1 MDFKYYI
8 FGIFVVLCIS
18 VPFTKADNQHG
29 ADLEDNEF
37 AEFEDFDDDEGLDE
51 DDAAAP
57 QPPPVRNSKAEKEDE
72 GKVKQERQQEDEDD
86 EFADEFDDEEAI
98 IEVEDDGDFE
108 AFDPEEFEGLDGDD
122 TIWEND
128 RKVKKGAKPELKI
141 ADVPL
146 HVRSWDKFYIEILMC
161 FGIGVYILNFF
172 MGKYMNSTI
181 ASGWFRIHKEFLESQ
196 FELVGDDVQNKEG
209 VSTLQLVKESEHIFT
224 LWCSGRVCV
233 EGMLVELRL
242 LKRQDLVSVIAD
254 KMKPGKDQV
263 AISITLE
270 DMDPFVLAVGN
281 KKSVANLQKN
291 MQDIVYYCIDKMR
304 PADKYDLPDN
314 MCIAA
319 ELWGEVGNVLD
330 AKVKK
335 IIKDNEQFFD
345 YLHVSDQFSG
355 PKPMDQEEQPEKPK
369 TIKQLTVVLNMHC
382 EGRNPLQA
390 DIRKM
395 LPLMKMTLYLAD
407 KIRKFRLSKESKAKA
422 DKNRQKVEMAYLK
435 LTHAKRQE
443 EAQLKKE
450 EKDKAMKERIMNEE
464 DPEKQ
469 RKLEEIQHRRELKR
483 KDKKMFKSKQMK
495 VKMM

>member
-1 MDFKYYI
+1 MSCNKYFGFLVI
-8 FGIFVVLCIS
+8 FCFLIS
-18 VPFTKADNQHG
+18 FGKTENQHG

-37 AEFEDFDDDEGLDE
+37 AEFEDFDEGTEQDTVS
-51 DDAAAP
+51 
-57 QPPPVRNSKAEKEDE
+57 QPPPVTETPTKKQDE
-72 GKVKQERQQEDEDD
+72 PKLKQESESQKKKQQAD
-86 EFADEFDDEEAI
+86 EFAKEFDDDGATV
-98 IEVEDDGDFE
+98 EVEGETEFE
-108 AFDPEEFEGLDGDD
+108 TYDPEEFEGLEGDD

-128 RKVKKGAKPELKI
+128 RKIKKGAKPELKI
-141 ADVPL
+141 ANVPL

-181 ASGWFRIHKEFLESQ
+181 ASGWFKIHKEFLESQ
-196 FELVGDDVQNKEG
+196 FELVGDDVQNKNA

-242 LKRQDLVSVIAD
+242 LKRQDLVSIIAD

-263 AISITLE
+263 SISITLE
-270 DMDPFVLAVGN
+270 DMDPFVLVVGN
-281 KKSVANLQKN
+281 KKSIANLQKN
-291 MQDIVYYCIDKMR
+291 MQDVVYYCIDKMR

-314 MCIAA
+314 MCIAS
-319 ELWGEVGNVLD
+319 ELWGEVANILD
-330 AKVKK
+330 VKVRK
-335 IIKDNEQFFD
+335 IIKENEQFFD
-345 YLHVSDQFSG
+345 YLHISDQFSG
-355 PKPMDQEEQPEKPK
+355 PKPMDQEEQPDKPK
-369 TIKQLTVVLNMHC
+369 TTKQLTVVLNMHC

-390 DIRKM
+390 DIVKM

-407 KIRKFRLSKESKAKA
+407 KIRRFRLSKESKAKA

-443 EAQLKKE
+443 EAQIKKE